1 MAHPI
6 IEHAD
11 RALAE
16 LGFTNTRVPPSAGL
30 TSEQL
35 FVRLPDDEQ
44 GRERQLMLTVY
55 EGLGDN
61 LEEAELLQ
69 CFLALPLIVAP
80 EFRNELARFL
90 VQVNTRLP
98 LGAFGFLD
106 GTGIVFFRAMAM
118 LPAQEEAWTKLI
130 SEHVFMATFELDEF
144 VPGVE
149 AVASGQQSARDA
161 AAADPRLER
170 IES

>member
-11 RALAE
+11 QALAA
-16 LGFTNTRVPPSAGL
+16 LGYTNTRVPPSAGL

-35 FVRLPDDEQ
+35 FVRLPDDDQ

-61 LEEAELLQ
+61 LEDADLLQ
-69 CFLALPLIVAP
+69 CFLALPIVVAP
-80 EFRNELARFL
+80 EYRNDLSRL
-90 VQVNTRLP
+90 MTQINTRLP
-98 LGAFGFLD
+98 IGAFGFLD

-118 LPAQEEAWTKLI
+118 LPAQQETWTKLI

-144 VPGVE
+144 VPSVE
-149 AVASGQQSARDA
+149 AVATGEQTAREA
-161 AAADPRLER
+161 TAADPRLER